1 MGQSQCQVSEP
12 SEPRLVLTSDV
23 WRFDKDPEEFAF
35 TAMLWEQ
42 NGDFYHYRREERHS
56 DADADL
62 ELFQKAILVPRDYYL
77 ARLPPP
83 GAPATRAPSTS
94 FADPNVFFKRTE
106 PIMYD
111 PTHTEKCR
119 PADDQADEMRIC
131 EELRQNPHPNI
142 CRYLGYVTTLDGN
155 SIAGLCFERHE
166 MNLDS
171 AIEDN
176 FSFNAAAVIEDVRSG
191 LDHLHSLGYAHNDIN
206 PGNIVLTKT
215 GLAVIIDFDSCH
227 KIGESLRGKKAGTVN
242 WDHQS
247 KISLPENDYHLLRE
261 VEKWLA
267 ENVRETHGLE
277 NEDSR

>member
-12 SEPRLVLTSDV
+12 RLALTSDV

-42 NGDFYHYRREERHS
+42 NGDFYHYRREERNS
-56 DADADL
+56 DANADI

-83 GAPATRAPSTS
+83 GAPATRAPSTAL
-94 FADPNVFFKRTE
+94 ADPNVFFKRTE

-142 CRYLGYVTTLDGN
+142 CRYLGYVPTLDGN

-171 AIEDN
+171 AVEDN
-176 FSFNAAAVIEDVRSG
+176 FS

-227 KIGESLRGKKAGTVN
+227 QIGESLRGKKAGTVN

-247 KISLPENDYHLLRE
+247 EISLPENDYHLLRE
-261 VEKWLA
+261 VE
-267 ENVRETHGLE
+267 EVLE